1 VDIVASAKYM
11 RYIMDRFYSIGEDES
26 GGVTRL
32 GYTEAEDQMH
42 NELVKIGREEGYK
55 VEIDE
60 VGNTFLS
67 MNKPNNYYLIG
78 SHLDSVVNG
87 GRYDG
92 VLGVAAGLLLLKRIK
107 DSNLKIPLK
116 VVAFRCEESANFM
129 KATLGSSL
137 ITGEYDTKDFNLKSK
152 TGKTLGDIFKERGYS
167 QKPEIIKGVSAYLEL
182 HIEQGRVLETENLSI
197 GIVSSIAGN
206 TRFKVNIE
214 GMAEHSGATPM
225 DIRKDALCDAAEIIL
240 GIERIGREENT
251 AATVGVIE
259 NHPNSLNVI
268 PGKVELVVDI
278 RDNDNENIER
288 IRLKIYKLIEDVCN
302 RRDSRYSIEFLS
314 SSEAVQL
321 DKGIQTELSK
331 IATEL
336 GIKHKIMASGAG
348 HDAMK
353 LAKVTKAGMLFI
365 PCKNGISHNPKEE
378 ANLEDAA
385 LGAEIMFRYL
395 KG

>member
-1 VDIVASAKYM
+1 VDIIEAAKYL
-11 RYIMDRFYSIGEDES
+11 RYIMDRFYAIGEDES

-32 GYTEAEDQMH
+32 AYTEVEDQMH
-42 NELVKIGREEGYK
+42 NELIKIGQEEGYK

-67 MNKPNNYYLIG
+67 IDKPNNYYLIG

-92 VLGVAAGLLLLKRIK
+92 VLGVAAGLLLLKRVK
-107 DSNLKIPLK
+107 ESNLKIPLK
-116 VVAFRCEESANFM
+116 VVAFRCEESVNFM

-137 ITGEYDTKDFNLKSK
+137 ITGEYDPRVFNLKSK
-152 TGKTLGDIFKERGYS
+152 TGKTLGQIFRERGYN

-182 HIEQGRVLETENLSI
+182 HIEQGRILETENLRI

-206 TRFKVNIE
+206 TRFKVKLE
-214 GMAEHSGATPM
+214 GLAEHSGATPM
-225 DIRKDALCDAAEIIL
+225 NIRRDALCDAAEIIL

-321 DKGIQTELSK
+321 DKVIQAELSK
-331 IATEL
+331 IATDL
-336 GIKHKIMASGAG
+336 GIEHKVLASGAG

-353 LAKVTKAGMLFI
+353 LAKITKAGMIFI
-365 PCKNGISHNPKEE
+365 PCKSGISHNPKEE

-385 LGAEIMFRYL
+385 LGAEILFCHL